1 MKKQI
6 NLDNNLLKP
15 FVKWVGGKN
24 QLLPNIQTKYP
35 LCLGK
40 NINKYCE
47 PFVGGGAVL
56 FDILSNY
63 NIKEILINDINK
75 ELINTYKQ
83 IKTNVSRLI
92 KNLLIIF

>member
-1 MKKQI
+1 MKKQA

-15 FVKWVGGKN
+15 FVKWAGGKN
-24 QLLPNIQTKYP
+24 QLLPNIQIKYP
-35 LCLGK
+35 LWLGK

-63 NIKEILINDINK
+63 SIKEILINDINK
-75 ELINTYKQ
+75 ELIKDILNSELNVIQSYC
-83 IKTNVSRLI
+83 IK
-92 KNLLIIF
+92 